1 MTTTQ
6 SGDGRTTKTTPGR
19 RAIAAHLRQRPLLV
33 GLIALGIVVLMLSSY
48 LDFGKMYTLNAFLLA
63 CMGAIALNL
72 LMGTAGQVSVGNA
85 AFLGV
90 GGFSA
95 AYFVS
100 HNLMFPLD
108 VILAAL
114 VSAVVGI
121 LIGLPALRLSG
132 LYLALATLAGHF
144 LVVFVGTEYQSHE
157 EKVGGFPMEGLFTD
171 SDPLAALQYWS
182 FMLFG
187 IVALVIL
194 GAAMLMRS
202 KTGRAL
208 RIIRDHPAVAPML
221 GIAVARYK
229 LTVFAIASA
238 IIGLQGALAAHLNG
252 FVVVEN
258 FTLVVAFSYLAMI
271 IVGGMDSIA
280 GAVIGAAVVI
290 GLPVFVPDL
299 LDVVFGST
307 AEAYAPQVSQMMYGA
322 LVVLFIVAS
331 PNGIIGWIRARGRR
345 SSASAGVEADSAVE
359 PR

>member
-1 MTTTQ
+1 MTTQ
-6 SGDGRTTKTTPGR
+6 SLPDPISAPLPSARRRGAVARLKGRQLPVG
-19 RAIAAHLRQRPLLV
+19 IV
-33 GLIALGIVVLMLSSY
+33 GFGLIVLVLSSY
-48 LDFGKMYTLNAFLLA
+48 LDSGKMFTLNAFLLA
-63 CMGAIALNL
+63 CMGAVALNL

-95 AYFVS
+95 AFFVS
-100 HNLMFPLD
+100 QHFVFPLD
-108 VILAAL
+108 VVLAAV
-114 VSAVVGI
+114 VSGLVGI

-144 LVVFVGTEYQSHE
+144 LVVFAGTEFQTRESM
-157 EKVGGFPMEGLFTD
+157 VGGFPMGGVFAGA
-171 SDPLAALQYWS
+171 DPLAALQYWS

-187 IVALVIL
+187 ILVLVIL

-208 RIIRDHPAVAPML
+208 RIIRDHPTVAPML
-221 GIAVARYK
+221 GIPVARYK
-229 LTVFAIASA
+229 LTVFAITSA
-238 IIGLQGALAAHLNG
+238 VIGMQGALAAHLNG

-290 GLPVFVPDL
+290 GLPVIVPDI
-299 LDVVFGST
+299 LDTIFGGT
-307 AEAYAPQVSQMMYGA
+307 ANSYAPQVSQILYGT

-331 PNGIIGWIRARGRR
+331 PNGVVGWVRARFCK
-345 SSASAGVEADSAVE
+345 SAVS
-359 PR
+359 P